1 MRAASSGLQ
10 RWIASVVL
18 FLAIGVSTLTAH
30 AQTPATA
37 PLAEVNGFAITA
49 KDVEQ
54 AIAAKLAP
62 LEEQIYTLKRNEI
75 DALVT
80 QRLLAEEA
88 AKRGMTVAALL
99 DAEVTSKVA
108 LVTEKEIED
117 YYNANKTRMR
127 DDEATARPQIRTN
140 LQQRRLTA
148 RREAFLASLR
158 SQAKIVVRLEAPAVA
173 RVDVSIA
180 GSPVRGSPDAPVTIV
195 EFSDFECPYCKQAST
210 TIASVIAKY
219 PGKIKF
225 VYRDFPL
232 ENIHPQARRA
242 ALAARCAGQGGKF
255 WEYHDVLFAQSPK
268 LAPDDL
274 RRYATQV
281 GLDAGKFDACLVNGA
296 TDAALQKDIDEGN
309 TLGITGTPVFYI
321 NGRTLRGAQ
330 RIDAFAR
337 VIDDE
342 LARTTASAGTGAK
355 VQ

>member
-1 MRAASSGLQ
+1 VAIAALILG
-10 RWIASVVL
+10 
-18 FLAIGVSTLTAH
+18 IGANAGIAH
-30 AQTPATA
+30 AQTRGTET
-37 PLAEVNGFAITA
+37 LAEVNGFAITA
-49 KDVEQ
+49 KDVER
-54 AIAAKLAP
+54 ALAAKLAP

-75 DALVT
+75 DALVA

-88 AKRGMTVAALL
+88 AKRGMTVPALL
-99 DAEVTSKVA
+99 DAEGTSKGA
-108 LVTEKEIED
+108 LITEKEIEAN
-117 YYNANKTRMR
+117 YNANKARMKG
-127 DDEATARPQIRTN
+127 DEAAGRAQIRN
-140 LQQRRLTA
+140 AMQQQRLTA
-148 RREAFLASLR
+148 RREAFIESLR

-173 RVDVSIA
+173 RADVTIA
-180 GSPVRGSPDAPVTIV
+180 SAPVRGPPDAPVTIV
-195 EFSDFECPYCKQAST
+195 EFSDFECPFCKQASAT
-210 TIASVIAKY
+210 MASVMAKY
-219 PGKIKF
+219 PGKIRF

-281 GLDAGKFDACLVNGA
+281 GLDTGKFDACLASSA
-296 TDAALQKDIDEGN
+296 TDAALQKDIEEGN
-309 TLGITGTPVFYI
+309 KLGITGTPVFYI
-321 NGRTLRGAQ
+321 NGRAVRGAQ

-342 LARTTASAGTGAK
+342 LARTTASAGTGPK